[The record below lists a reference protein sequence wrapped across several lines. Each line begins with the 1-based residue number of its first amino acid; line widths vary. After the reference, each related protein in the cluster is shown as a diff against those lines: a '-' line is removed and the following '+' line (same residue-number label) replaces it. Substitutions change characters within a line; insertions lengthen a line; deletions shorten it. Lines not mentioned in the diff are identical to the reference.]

1 MARRYR
7 TRSGPTPET
16 SDIDGALAAMDADEL
31 RDLVRDMLLELE
43 ERPHE
48 RVVNDL
54 IDRAARN
61 EAGWIPDVPSDETV
75 AEIISFA
82 KAAVRTGQADPHD
95 VDDYLRQGSNAF
107 LGKDYQSTIEIFRA
121 LLPPIGSADIYLGQH
136 ELVDE
141 VLGADVS
148 TCAAQYVVSIY
159 MTSQPDHRAKAVRAA
174 IDEMRGIGHL
184 WEPLRE
190 LEQVAVEPLPEL
202 DDFLPRWRAIIEE
215 NISDE
220 RGNDWDTDSDRWLRE
235 VVRRLEGGAGLAR
248 VARSTK
254 RADDLRAWCRSLAEA
269 GDWKAA
275 LPAYEEAADIVS
287 DKMFCRGDFLDGA
300 ALAAQEL
307 DREDLP
313 DRLERAWREVPS
325 LLRLRRW
332 LGSARSKPA
341 VRSRAAQALESCPG
355 QAHRQRSVLHLILG
369 DHQTAAEL
377 LAAAPGLGWSRSEHP
392 GHLSFPVFGR
402 LLAGTDPDRLAD
414 IDLSPAHGMDYD
426 EFDAMTSRRDEPRL
440 ALPGLA
446 EILSLAGAEGPAD
459 DKARRAVI
467 EAMRTAAAK
476 RVAGVT
482 EHKRRRYYGHAAELV
497 AACAAADAGPETT
510 RWVAELRV
518 EYRRYPA
525 LRREFDRHVGCR

>member
-7 TRSGPTPET
+7 TRSEPKPEI
-16 SDIDGALAAMDADEL
+16 SDIDGALAAMDAEDL

-43 ERPHE
+43 ERPYE

-54 IDRAARN
+54 INRAARN
-61 EAGWIPDVPSDETV
+61 EAGWTPGGPSDENV

-82 KAAVRTGQADPHD
+82 KAAIRTGQADPSD

-141 VLGADVS
+141 VLGADVDA
-148 TCAAQYVVSIY
+148 CAAQYVVSIY
-159 MTSQPDHRAKAVRAA
+159 MTTLPGRRAEAVRAA
-174 IDEMRGIGHL
+174 IDEMRGIGHF

-190 LEQVAVEPLPEL
+190 LEQVAVEPLPGL
-202 DDFLPRWRAIIEE
+202 DEFLPRWRAIIEE
-215 NISDE
+215 NASAE
-220 RGNDWDTDSDRWLRE
+220 RPNSWGTDSNRWLRE
-235 VVRRLEGGAGLAR
+235 VVHRLEGAAGLAQ
-248 VARSTK
+248 VARSTR
-254 RADDLRAWCRSLAEA
+254 RADDLRAWCRSLTEA

-275 LPAYEEAADIVS
+275 LPAYEEAAEIVA
-287 DKMFCRGDFLDGA
+287 DKERGRGEFLDGA
-300 ALAAQEL
+300 ALAAQERGL
-307 DREDLP
+307 KDLP
-313 DRLERAWREVPS
+313 DRLERAWREAPS

-332 LGSARSKPA
+332 LGSARSKA
-341 VRSRAAQALESCPG
+341 EVRARAAQALDSCPE
-355 QAHRQRSVLHLILG
+355 QAHRQRSFLHLILG
-369 DHQTAAEL
+369 DHQAAAEL

-392 GHLSFPVFGR
+392 GHLSFPVFHA
-402 LLAGTDPDRLAD
+402 LLAGTDPDLLAS
-414 IDLSPAHGMDYD
+414 IDFLPARGTCFD
-426 EFDAMTSRRDEPRL
+426 ELDAMTSRRDEPHL
-440 ALPGLA
+440 ASPGFA
-446 EILSLAGAEGPAD
+446 EILALACIEVPEN

-467 EAMRTAAAK
+467 EAMRTAAEK

-497 AACAAADAGPETT
+497 AACAAADPSPETA
-510 RWVAELRV
+510 RWVAEIRA

-525 LRREFDRHVGCR
+525 LRREFDRHMSGG